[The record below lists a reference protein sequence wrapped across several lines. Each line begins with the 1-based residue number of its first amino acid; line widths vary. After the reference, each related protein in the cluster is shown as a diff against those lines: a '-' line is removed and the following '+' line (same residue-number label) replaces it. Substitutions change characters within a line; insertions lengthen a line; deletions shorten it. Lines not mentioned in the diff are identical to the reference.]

1 MKRSQRAVIDRK
13 SPGDDEAKHCT
24 LFSILNEEA
33 LVCEFDGLKAA
44 VTGVH
49 YHAQLGEPNKMKTEE
64 YLKVTVDKFVF
75 AVKTGY
81 LYDEQGVWVALE
93 DGLARVGVTDYLQ
106 QKSGD
111 VAFVNV
117 PEPETEVA
125 RGQELG
131 SIETIKADVAI
142 NSPIAGVIQERNEEL
157 DVKPEL
163 VNEDPYGEG
172 WLVLTHMSDFE
183 NDRKSLLTAEEYLPV
198 MKSQAEEEA
207 NNR

>member
-1 MKRSQRAVIDRK
+1 MS
-13 SPGDDEAKHCT
+13 EFHC
-24 LFSILNEEA
+24 
-33 LVCEFDGLKAA
+33 LKVA
-44 VTGVH
+44 VTRDP
-49 YHAQLGEPNKMKTEE
+49 YHAQLGEPNKMSPQE
-64 YLKVTVDKFVF
+64 YLEVTVDKFVF

-142 NSPIAGVIQERNEEL
+142 NAPITGVIQERNEEL

-172 WLVLTHMSDFE
+172 WLVLIHMSDFE
-183 NDRKSLLTAEEYLPV
+183 SDRKSLLTAEQYLPV